1 MSVTPIPV
9 PVAGKKSGIFYGYYI
24 LAVAFLCQFFS
35 AGIVSYCFQSFI
47 KPLTD
52 AFSWNRAAIA
62 LGVTIVHGMMAI
74 TSPVV
79 GPLSAR
85 WGSKW
90 VMALGGLL
98 MGLGFILMS
107 MMTDLTHFYLL
118 YVVIGL
124 GGNAAGVVPSSMVV
138 STWFKRRRGTAVG
151 LLGTGIGLGGF
162 VMPYLTS
169 TCFIP
174 SFGWSRAYLFLGLI
188 SLVMTP
194 LAILIVRQ
202 KPADMGL
209 LPDGEVAIPDSMKP
223 VAGKAAALAKESNSK
238 AKVHGEFGPLDQGYS
253 LKAAMRT
260 PAFWLASV
268 GFTIF
273 SLGSSMVFQNQL
285 PHLEGIGLSVAV
297 AASAYGIV
305 GIGSAAGKFFFGWIC
320 DYIPPKYSLIIG
332 IVFQS
337 VGTLILLVLKP
348 DSSLLVL
355 YIYAVIYGIG
365 IGCWLPALSMIT
377 SSNFGMVHYGAIFGI
392 MTLLFHGAGAIGPLI
407 AGMIYDAQGSYHM
420 AFIAT
425 LICFAVSV
433 PLVLFIRRPKKIE

>member
-1 MSVTPIPV
+1 MSVTTIPV

-52 AFSWNRAAIA
+52 AFSWNRAEIA

-79 GPLSAR
+79 GPLSSR

-98 MGLGFILMS
+98 MSLGFILMS

-118 YVVIGL
+118 YVIIGL

-138 STWFKRRRGTAVG
+138 STWFKKRRGMAVG
-151 LLGTGIGLGGF
+151 MLGTGIGLGGF

-169 TCFIP
+169 TYFIP
-174 SFGWSRAYLFLGLI
+174 SFGWSQAYLILGLV

-194 LAILIVRQ
+194 LAIFIVRQ

-209 LPDGEVAIPDSMKP
+209 LPDGDTVESIAKASVD
-223 VAGKAAALAKESNSK
+223 KAADAAKGKK
-238 AKVHGEFGPLDQGYS
+238 AKRVHGETGPMDVGYT
-253 LKAAMRT
+253 LKEAMRT
-260 PAFWLASV
+260 PAFWFAGVSI
-268 GFTIF
+268 TIF

-285 PHLEGIGLSVAV
+285 PYLEGTGLSVAI
-297 AASAYGIV
+297 AASAYGVV
-305 GIGSAAGKFFFGWIC
+305 GAGSAVGKFFFGWLC
-320 DYIPPKYSLIIG
+320 DYIPAKFSFIIG
-332 IVFQS
+332 IAFQA
-337 VGTLILLVLKP
+337 VGTFIMLTMKP
-348 DSSLLVL
+348 DSSLLAIYGSSVL
-355 YIYAVIYGIG
+355 FGIG
-365 IGCWLPALSMIT
+365 IGVWLPAISMIT
-377 SSNFGMVHYGAIFGI
+377 SSTFGMAYYGSIFGI
-392 MTLLFHGAGAIGPLI
+392 MAFLFYIAGAIGPLI
-407 AGMIYDAQGSYHM
+407 AGRIYDLQGSYNT
-420 AFIAT
+420 AFIGT
-425 LICFAVSV
+425 LICFAVSA
-433 PLVLFIRRPKKIE
+433 PLILLILHPKKR